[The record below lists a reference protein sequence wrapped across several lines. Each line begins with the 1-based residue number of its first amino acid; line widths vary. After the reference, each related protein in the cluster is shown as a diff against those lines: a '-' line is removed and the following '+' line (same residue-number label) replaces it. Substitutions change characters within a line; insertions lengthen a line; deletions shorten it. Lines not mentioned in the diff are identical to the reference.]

1 MVLGFNVFMN
11 SLDTRKCHFR
21 SANII
26 IETSSCAVHGLG
38 SASVLLSGTISHD
51 LSPMCNLIFGWS
63 RANLPGIETF
73 QHRFVMLANLVPNI
87 DPKQMFQAL
96 DFKVDDVTALCESS
110 LGFQTM

>member
-11 SLDTRKCHFR
+11 SLDTRKCHFL